1 MAKNQTGLLIIIS
14 GPSGSGKS
22 TICKNVV
29 EQLGNLYL
37 SVSATTRQKTEQET
51 DGENYW
57 FMTDAQFQ
65 KNIEDDMFLE
75 YAEVFG
81 NWYGSPKSKVTQMLH
96 QGKDVILEIDV
107 QGAQKA
113 KTIYEHAVTIFI
125 LPPSD
130 EVLVKRLSDRARDDK
145 KTIEK
150 RLAASAKEIAMASEI
165 YDNQVV
171 NGDLRQAVSEV
182 VDIIKKAGE
191 NHDRRIEKY

>member
-1 MAKNQTGLLIIIS
+1 MAEKRKGLLIIIS
-14 GPSGSGKS
+14 GPSGAGKS
-22 TICKNVV
+22 TICKKVV
-29 EQLGNLYL
+29 EQLDNLYL
-37 SVSATTRQKTEQET
+37 NVSATTRQKTEQEI

-57 FMTDAQFQ
+57 FMTEADFQ
-65 KNIEDDMFLE
+65 RNIDDDMFLE

-81 NWYGSPKSKVTQMLH
+81 NWYGSPKNKVTQMLG

-113 KTIYEHAVTIFI
+113 KKIYEQAVTIFI

-130 EVLVKRLSDRARDDK
+130 EVLAKRLGDRARDNK

-150 RLAASAKEIAMASEI
+150 RLAASADEIAVARQI
-165 YDNQVV
+165 YDNQVI
-171 NGDLRQAVSEV
+171 NGDLTQAVSEV

-191 NHDRRIEKY
+191 RL